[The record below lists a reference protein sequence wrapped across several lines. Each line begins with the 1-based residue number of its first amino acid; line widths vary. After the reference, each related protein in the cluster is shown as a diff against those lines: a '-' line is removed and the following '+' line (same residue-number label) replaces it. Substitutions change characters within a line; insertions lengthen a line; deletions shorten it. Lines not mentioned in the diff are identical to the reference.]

1 MYYPHAEYLYL
12 ELTNDKI
19 DTNGSQMIRLQG
31 FCYSSK
37 AIQGHGKTQITNTKF
52 RL

>member
-31 FCYSSK
+31 LFVQGYSGPWQNPDYK
-37 AIQGHGKTQITNTKF
+37 YKI
-52 RL
+52 